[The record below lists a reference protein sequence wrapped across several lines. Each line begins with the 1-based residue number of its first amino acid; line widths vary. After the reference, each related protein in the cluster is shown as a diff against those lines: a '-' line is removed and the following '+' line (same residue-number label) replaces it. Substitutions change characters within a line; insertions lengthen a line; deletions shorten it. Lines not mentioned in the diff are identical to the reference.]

1 MTKATAQ
8 QLIEAALETL
18 KADGFTGA
26 TSRAIARRAGVNQA
40 LVFYHFGSVDN
51 LLLAA
56 LDRTSEERL
65 AAYRDALESVS
76 SLGDLSAVARRLY
89 EDDLASG
96 HMTVVSQMIAGSLAR
111 PELAPQ
117 VLARMEPWLEFA
129 EEAFR
134 RVGGSVLPA
143 KELAYGAITF
153 YLGVNLLAH
162 LDADHERS
170 RAVFARIEELS
181 HLAGLAATSSAGSPG

>member
-1 MTKATAQ
+1 MTKSTAQ
-8 QLIEAALETL
+8 DLVTAALETL
-18 KADGFTGA
+18 TEDGFAGA

-65 AAYRDALESVS
+65 AAYRKALESVS
-76 SLGDLSAVARRLY
+76 SLGDLGTVARRLY

-117 VLARMEPWLEFA
+117 VLARMEPWLAFA

-134 RVGGSVLPA
+134 RVGGDILPPQ
-143 KELAYGAITF
+143 ELAYGAITF
-153 YLGVNLLAH
+153 YLGVNLLSH
-162 LDADHERS
+162 LDPDQERS

-181 HLAGLAATSSAGSPG
+181 GLAEALVPPKES